1 MASQRASLNRI
12 QTEQQDPYNNDQRQS
27 QHRHNHHQH
36 HHHLGGHSMGDLSD
50 SLAGLSVGD
59 YGVVRSSTSGTLT
72 QNRNSH
78 GSLSI
83 LNNDGIGLN
92 WDSAGGNLS

>member
-1 MASQRASLNRI
+1 MASQRASVNRV
-12 QTEQQDPYNNDQRQS
+12 QSDQQQDPYNNDQRQNY
-27 QHRHNHHQH
+27 RV
-36 HHHLGGHSMGDLSD
+36 HSMGDLSD

-59 YGVVRSSTSGTLT
+59 YGVVRSSTSGTLS

-78 GSLSI
+78 GNLSI
-83 LNNDGIGLN
+83 LNDSIGLN

>member
-1 MASQRASLNRI
+1 
-12 QTEQQDPYNNDQRQS
+12 
-27 QHRHNHHQH
+27 
-36 HHHLGGHSMGDLSD
+36 MGDLSD

-59 YGVVRSSTSGTLT
+59 YGVVRSSTSGTSS

-78 GSLSI
+78 GNLSI
-83 LNNDGIGLN
+83 LNDSIGLN